1 MIIVRSMK
9 SAVAIAALLALAS
22 TTHSQQSGHAR
33 PDPMGEFDCVI
44 EAKMMIKLGSPDTG
58 IVEEVKVD
66 RDRAIKKGEIL
77 AQLDSELQRITVELA
92 EVKAGNDM
100 DIKSEQ

>member
-1 MIIVRSMK
+1 MRRVN
-9 SAVAIAALLALAS
+9 SAVAIAALLAFAS
-22 TTHSQQSGHAR
+22 ATQQSGPAR
-33 PDPMGEFDCVI
+33 AEPMEEFDCVV

-66 RDRAIKKGEIL
+66 RDRTIKKGEVL

-92 EVKAGNDM
+92 EVRSAGRFR
-100 DIKSEQ
+100 QGA